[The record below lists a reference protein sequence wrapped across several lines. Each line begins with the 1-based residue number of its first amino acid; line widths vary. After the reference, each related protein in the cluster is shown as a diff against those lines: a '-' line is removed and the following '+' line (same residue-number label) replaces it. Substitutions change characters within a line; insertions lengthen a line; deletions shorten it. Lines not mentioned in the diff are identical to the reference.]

1 MISTTLARART
12 NMEAAKIS
20 GATLACLCGIAP
32 STLSAAYREQVRLDS
47 QTELK
52 LFETSIAVLRLQQS
66 LSPLREPTSVSDL
79 RQMLDFVEFNQT
91 TEQQVRGALLSLFGI
106 EQIS

>member
-1 MISTTLARART
+1 MISITLSRARS

-20 GATLACLCGIAP
+20 GATLACLAGIAP
-32 STLSAAYREQVRLDS
+32 STLSAAFREQVHLDS
-47 QTELK
+47 LTELK
-52 LFETSIAVLRLQQS
+52 LFETSLAVLRLQRS
-66 LSPLREPTSVSDL
+66 LRPLQAPTNVNEL
-79 RQMLDFVEFNQT
+79 RQILDFIETNQT

>member
-20 GATLACLCGIAP
+20 GATLACLAGIAP

-52 LFETSIAVLRLQQS
+52 LFETSIAVLQLQQT
-66 LSPLREPTSVSDL
+66 LRPLREPTSVSGL
-79 RQMLDFVEFNQT
+79 RQMLDFVELNQT
-91 TEQQVRGALLSLFGI
+91 KPEEIRGALLSLFGI